1 MLRSSTRASPLLGTP
16 RVLDSNHEVQPRF
29 QHSTILSRPI
39 YTATEKGHI
48 SWPTSPQPTFSTHLE
63 SLQTREAWLFR
74 VLPSCRTMDGDPA
87 VEPEID
93 SFSRVLPLPY
103 RVAIIV
109 VFGIWAWGV
118 NLHYLHLVK
127 IVLES
132 PVPDCL
138 KTHALT

>member
-1 MLRSSTRASPLLGTP
+1 
-16 RVLDSNHEVQPRF
+16 
-29 QHSTILSRPI
+29 
-39 YTATEKGHI
+39 
-48 SWPTSPQPTFSTHLE
+48 
-63 SLQTREAWLFR
+63 
-74 VLPSCRTMDGDPA
+74 MDGDPA

-127 IVLES
+127 IVLS
-132 PVPDCL
+132 PP
-138 KTHALT
+138 